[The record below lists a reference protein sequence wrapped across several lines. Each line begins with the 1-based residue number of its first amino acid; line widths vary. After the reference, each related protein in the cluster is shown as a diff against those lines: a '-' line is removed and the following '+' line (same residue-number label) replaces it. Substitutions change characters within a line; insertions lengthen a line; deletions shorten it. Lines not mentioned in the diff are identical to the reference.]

1 MAVAL
6 RSGVAVAVLG
16 MLVGC
21 GGGGGGGGGNASPG
35 NNGSSGS
42 GGYTAGV
49 FQPSSTFAAQCAS
62 PRAGTSDRQ
71 GSITSQNNFLR
82 SWSNELY
89 LWYREVPDLNPAS
102 FATADYFDRLKSS
115 AVTSSGQPK
124 DQFHFVYD
132 TAEWLA
138 LSQAGVEVGYGAQ
151 WLLLSGAPPRRIVVA
166 YTEPGSPATAGSAN
180 LTRGVEVITA
190 DGVDVINGNSSAA
203 VDTLNAAFFPTAAG
217 QSHTFTIRELSGS
230 TRSVTMTS
238 ASITSS
244 PVQFVKTIP
253 TGTGTVGYL
262 LFNDHIA
269 TSEPALVNAI
279 NTLNGGAG
287 ITDLI
292 LDIRY
297 NGGGY
302 LDIASELAYMIGG
315 SNTLGR
321 TFERQVFND
330 KHPTTNPVTGRALTP
345 TPFHTTTQILSPT
358 GQGLPTL
365 NLPRV
370 YVITGS
376 NTCSA
381 SEAIINGLRG
391 VDMQV
396 FQIGSTTCG
405 KPYGFYP
412 QDNCGTTYFSIQFQ
426 GLNAKDFGAYPDGF
440 SPANT
445 VGVHGENLPGCS
457 VGDDF
462 SLGLGDENERRL
474 AATLA
479 FRSSSNQ
486 SCPAASGFGPN
497 VVSKPGQSLSAAEG
511 MMQKSP
517 WRENRIL
524 VD

>member
-6 RSGVAVAVLG
+6 RGGVAVAILG
-16 MLVGC
+16 LLVGC
-21 GGGGGGGGGNASPG
+21 GGGGGGGGIASPPVNSG
-35 NNGSSGS
+35 NSS
-42 GGYTAGV
+42 GYTAGV
-49 FQPSSTFAAQCAS
+49 FQPSSSFAAQCAT

-71 GSITSQNNFLR
+71 GSATSENNFLR
-82 SWSNELY
+82 SWTNELY

-102 FATADYFDRLKSS
+102 LATADYFDRLKTS
-115 AVTSSGQPK
+115 ALTSSGQPK

-132 TAEWLA
+132 TARWLQ

-151 WLLLSGAPPRRIVVA
+151 WVILSGAPPRRIVVA
-166 YTEPGSPATAGSAN
+166 YTEPGSPATSAN
-180 LTRGVEVITA
+180 LSRGLEVVTA
-190 DGVDVINGNSSAA
+190 DGFDVINDGSSTA
-203 VDTLNAAFFPTAAG
+203 VNKLNAAFFPATAG
-217 QSHTFTIRELSGS
+217 ESHGFVVRDLTGA
-230 TRSVTMTS
+230 TRDITMVS
-238 ASITSS
+238 ANITSS

-253 TGTGTVGYL
+253 TSSGPVGYL

-279 NTLNGGAG
+279 NTLAGAG
-287 ITDLI
+287 IVDLI

-315 SNTLGR
+315 SATTGR
-321 TFERQVFND
+321 TFERLVFND
-330 KHPTTNPVTGRALTP
+330 KYPTTNPVTGQALTP

-358 GQGLPTL
+358 GQSLPTL
-365 NLPRV
+365 NLARV

-391 VDMQV
+391 VDV
-396 FQIGSTTCG
+396 NVLQIGSTTCG

-412 QDNCGTTYFSIQFQ
+412 QDNCGTTYFSIHFQ
-426 GLNAKDFGAYPDGF
+426 GLNAKDFGAYSDGF

-445 VGVHGENLPGCS
+445 TGVHGADLPGCS
-457 VGDDF
+457 VADDF
-462 SLGLGDENERRL
+462 TKQLGEATESRL
-474 AATLA
+474 SAALDY
-479 FRSSSNQ
+479 RSSNNQ
-486 SCPAASGFGPN
+486 SCPAATGFGPN
-497 VVSKPGQSLSAAEG
+497 VFTKPGQSLSAAEG
-511 MMQKSP
+511 VMQKSP
-517 WRENRIL
+517 WRQNRIM